1 MSAIHQ
7 CKDGGTDITGRGTP
21 NKIPCENQ
29 GGEVGSSDI
38 FNYPPDIQQFPG
50 GGSPPMALGDVS
62 KVATAGFMGL
72 PTIAWIAIGGVAL
85 YYAYS
90 KGMFKKLLSDYR
102 IYSTVYQIKV
112 SNKTK
117 NLYHN

>member
-29 GGEVGSSDI
+29 GGEI
-38 FNYPPDIQQFPG
+38 NIDIQQFPG
-50 GGSPPMALGDVS
+50 GGSQEEEIVDTEEIGSTPMGLN
-62 KVATAGFMGL
+62 TAGFMGL
-72 PTIAWIAIGGVAL
+72 PTMAWIAIGGVAL

-90 KGMFKKLLSDYR
+90 KGMFKKL
-102 IYSTVYQIKV
+102 IK
-112 SNKTK
+112 
-117 NLYHN
+117 